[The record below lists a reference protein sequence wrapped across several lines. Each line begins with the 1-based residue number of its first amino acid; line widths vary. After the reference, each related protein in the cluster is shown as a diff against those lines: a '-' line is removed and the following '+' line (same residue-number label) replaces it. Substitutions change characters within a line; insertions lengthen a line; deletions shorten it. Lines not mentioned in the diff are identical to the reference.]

1 MLRNRKEYK
10 MKKVKQIL
18 AILGIIVL
26 LGLYGMTI
34 FCAIFDNTDT
44 MVYLKASIVAT
55 VMVPSLL
62 WIYIFIY
69 KLLNKDRDDKTKM

>member
-1 MLRNRKEYK
+1 